1 MQVTA
6 VSFSPTGTSK
16 TGAEAIARAIDPDAG
31 SFDLTRYDAPLPA
44 AFGADA
50 LVVFGAPVYAGRL
63 YEGFA
68 ARLAKMKGSG
78 TPCIVTVTYG
88 NRHYDDA
95 LLEMEDIVREAGFV
109 PFAAAALVAQ
119 HTYGEFRLAG
129 RTRRISPKTALLPPG
144 PQPSLRRAIW
154 RGFPSPETVLT
165 AQAAHAANSVR

>member
-1 MQVTA
+1 
-6 VSFSPTGTSK
+6 
-16 TGAEAIARAIDPDAG
+16 
-31 SFDLTRYDAPLPA
+31 
-44 AFGADA
+44 
-50 LVVFGAPVYAGRL
+50 
-63 YEGFA
+63 
-68 ARLAKMKGSG
+68 MKGSG

-119 HTYGEFRLAG
+119 HTYGEIQVGRPSAADLAED
-129 RTRRISPKTALLPPG
+129 RAFAAG

-154 RGFPSPETVLT
+154 RGFPPLETVLT